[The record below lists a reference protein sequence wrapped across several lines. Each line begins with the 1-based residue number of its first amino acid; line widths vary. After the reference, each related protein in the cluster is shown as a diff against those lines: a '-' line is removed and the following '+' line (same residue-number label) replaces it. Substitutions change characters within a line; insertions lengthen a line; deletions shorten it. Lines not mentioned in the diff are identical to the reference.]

1 MDYVKILL
9 IIWILILLI
18 IYIILFQKILCF
30 FKHKKILINYFFDY
44 LDCNSNR
51 STFLCKDSSRN
62 ILENF
67 NDDLNDKI
75 SKSIESSKI
84 SKREL
89 KNHFMLNSLS
99 NYYYIFSLIKPEKSS
114 PFVISKL
121 LSLYIMIFSYLLIT
135 HIVILCFLQD
145 FHEEKDIISFIFLM
159 TFVGSFLILIVNIIL
174 VQFFKGFALSSNT
187 LKPTSSVNSH
197 IFDFFLLI
205 CNLTQ
210 TCLLF
215 FSFYILIIE
224 EKEFISSILYFIII
238 ALILESFFLR
248 VFWNL
253 LIFLFNSFFQIFRK
267 TNMSE
272 IYWKEIEREKQEKR
286 LQNIISNYINPHSD
300 LFLQGKENLNPIE
313 ELHAKTIF
321 DFHSNRFDYKEEIA
335 DENSIENQSHTEN
348 VKNFDGSKIQ
358 LAHKHNNNKFVLAK
372 RIHSQNSPQKKK
384 KYNNFEYINPENK
397 DSNEKKKQA
406 AKKIDFPKKKNSNEI
421 FSLDSTKSEK
431 FKGKENSEIKKHLN
445 TDIPLYKSISND
457 NKSGFLEN
465 TEDLNE
471 NKINNEINNNSLERK
486 NEINSDI
493 KKNENMKFYSTPFL
507 NSENLND
514 IKIFENSEIIK
525 NEETKK
531 GYKNSP
537 NIKEIEFSELQIQK
551 EKSFSFSEEKE
562 KEKKVKN
569 DDFSTHNS
577 YQNQSDEFEK
587 DDFLKKLSFF
597 FQKNI
602 FIL

>member
-1 MDYVKILL
+1 M
-9 IIWILILLI
+9 
-18 IYIILFQKILCF
+18 
-30 FKHKKILINYFFDY
+30 
-44 LDCNSNR
+44 
-51 STFLCKDSSRN
+51 
-62 ILENF
+62 
-67 NDDLNDKI
+67 
-75 SKSIESSKI
+75 
-84 SKREL
+84 
-89 KNHFMLNSLS
+89 
-99 NYYYIFSLIKPEKSS
+99 
-114 PFVISKL
+114 
-121 LSLYIMIFSYLLIT
+121 
-135 HIVILCFLQD
+135 
-145 FHEEKDIISFIFLM
+145 M
-159 TFVGSFLILIVNIIL
+159 TFVGSFFILLVNIIL
-174 VQFFKGFALSSNT
+174 VQFFQGFALSSNT
-187 LKPTSSVNSH
+187 LKPSRSVNSH

-267 TNMSE
+267 TNISE
-272 IYWKEIEREKQEKR
+272 MYWKEIEREKQEKR

-321 DFHSNRFDYKEEIA
+321 DFQSNRFDYKEEIA

-372 RIHSQNSPQKKK
+372 RIHSQNSPPKK
-384 KYNNFEYINPENK
+384 KYKNFEYINPENK
-397 DSNEKKKQA
+397 DSHERKKQG
-406 AKKIDFPKKKNSNEI
+406 AKNIDFPKKKNSNEV

-431 FKGKENSEIKKHLN
+431 FKENENLVIKNHLN
-445 TDIPLYKSISND
+445 TDIPLYKSISNE
-457 NKSGFLEN
+457 NKSGFLANAEVL
-465 TEDLNE
+465 DE
-471 NKINNEINNNSLERK
+471 NKINNELKNNSLEKK

-493 KKNENMKFYSTPFL
+493 KKNENMKFYSSPFL
-507 NSENLND
+507 NRENLNN

-531 GYKNSP
+531 SYKNSP

-551 EKSFSFSEEKE
+551 EKSFSFSEEK
-562 KEKKVKN
+562 KKGKKVKN

-597 FQKNI
+597 FPKKYFHSLN
-602 FIL
+602 FYREKFRKREFSNFFRFF